1 MMYSDIGRLN
11 CNVSFTTFAT
21 PIRGQVYERLYLYL
35 ILCCVLLHLP
45 SSWLFEVAFQYIISL
60 GFCVIVL
67 VLASTMVGM

>member
-1 MMYSDIGRLN
+1 MYSDIGRLN

-45 SSWLFEVAFQYIISL
+45 SSWLFEVAFQYIISHKV
-60 GFCVIVL
+60 GFRPQRVL
-67 VLASTMVGM
+67 CDAS